1 MDRWIAERLY
11 RRNLV
16 VEISTPATQP
26 ESPAGPELDRLRAE
40 NARLKSAVA
49 ALEDLIAI
57 APAFFGTLSPEGVI
71 LDLNDLAVRVIER
84 KREQVVGRRF
94 WEQPWWSPIPAS
106 AARIRE
112 AVADAA
118 DGRASVFDIEYCAFE
133 DGASAR
139 RWVAF
144 SMTPLYDE
152 AGRISRMAATG
163 IDVTER
169 RQTQEALAEAN
180 SSKDEFLAMLGH
192 ELRNPLAPIT
202 TALQLMKL
210 RSGDEVAKERTVIER
225 QVEHLMRLVDD
236 LLDVSRITRGKI
248 DLRLQRLELSGVV
261 ANAIEIASPLLEQ
274 RRHHL
279 KIEVPSSGLAVDG
292 DPVRLTQVVSNLLTN
307 AAKYTDPGGH
317 IAVRGAREGG
327 EVVLRVNDDGFG
339 ISPQMLPRVFDLFA
353 QERQTIDRARGG
365 LGLGL
370 AIVRTLV
377 KAHGGTVS
385 VDSAGPGQGSEFTIR
400 LPAVPAAEDARPRH
414 TQTTAQ
420 PSSGADRRRILI
432 VDDNTDAAELL
443 GELLDLMGHETRV
456 AFDGPSALE
465 IVRTFQ
471 PDIAVLDIG
480 LPVMDGYELAR
491 RLRELPSLQ
500 RTRLVAL
507 TGYGQLSDRHGSAAA
522 GFNAHLVKPI
532 EIALLEALIASND
545 RSV

>member
-1 MDRWIAERLY
+1 M
-11 RRNLV
+11 
-16 VEISTPATQP
+16 EISTPATP
-26 ESPAGPELDRLRAE
+26 LESPPGPELDRLRAE

-57 APAFFGTLSPEGVI
+57 APAFFGILSPEGVI
-71 LDLNDLAVRVIER
+71 IDLNDLAVRVIER
-84 KREQVVGRRF
+84 TREQVVGRLF

-106 AARIRE
+106 AARIRQ

-118 DGRASVFDIEYCAFE
+118 DGRAAQFDIEYCAVQ
-133 DGASAR
+133 DGVSAR

-152 AGRISRMAATG
+152 RGKISRMAATG
-163 IDVTER
+163 VDVTER

-210 RSGDEVAKERTVIER
+210 RSSDEVAKERTVIER

-248 DLRLQRLELSGVV
+248 DLRMQRLDLSSVV
-261 ANAIEIASPLLEQ
+261 ASAIEIASPLLEQ

-279 KIEVPSSGLAVDG
+279 KIEVAPAGLAVDG
-292 DPVRLTQVVSNLLTN
+292 DPVRLTQIVSNLLTN
-307 AAKYTDPGGH
+307 AAKYTEPGGH
-317 IAVRGAREGG
+317 IAVRGTREAGD
-327 EVVLRVNDDGFG
+327 VVLRVKDDGFG

-377 KAHGGTVS
+377 KAHGGAVS

-400 LPAVPAAEDARPRH
+400 LPAVPAAENARPRH
-414 TQTTAQ
+414 TQTPAQ
-420 PSSGADRRRILI
+420 PSASPDRRRILI
-432 VDDNTDAAELL
+432 VDDNPDAAELL

-491 RLRELPSLQ
+491 RLRQMPSLQ
-500 RTRLVAL
+500 QTRLVAL

-532 EIALLEALIASND
+532 EIALLETLIAGHE